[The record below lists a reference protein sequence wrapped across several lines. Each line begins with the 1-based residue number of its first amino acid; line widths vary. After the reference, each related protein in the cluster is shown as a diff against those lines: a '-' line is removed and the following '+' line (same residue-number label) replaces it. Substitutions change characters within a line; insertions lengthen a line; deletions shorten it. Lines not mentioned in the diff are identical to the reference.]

1 MPYIGKSPEFGIRQR
16 YYFTATGGETS
27 LSGTDDNGLTLAF
40 SDGTYVDV
48 MLNGITLVAGT
59 DYNTTTANTI
69 SGLAALTASDIVEI
83 VVYDVFSVANTVPST
98 GGTYTGA
105 VSYSAATTYNGDV
118 TYTKAL
124 QGNTQSISHSS
135 NTTLTLDFDTYQ
147 NFIITMSGNIT
158 TLSNPSTEAAGQSGF
173 IVFIQDGTG
182 GRTLDALDTDYETV
196 NAGGITLSTAASTTD
211 VVPYIVVS
219 SGRILLGNIQKAFA

>member
-1 MPYIGKSPEFGIRQR
+1 MPYIGKSPEFGVRQR
-16 YYFTATGGETS
+16 YYYTATGSETS

-48 MLNGITLVAGT
+48 MLNGVTLVAGT
-59 DYNTTTANTI
+59 DYNTSTANTI

-105 VSYSAATTYNGDV
+105 VSYSATTTYNGDV
-118 TYTKAL
+118 TYNKAL
-124 QGNTQSISHSS
+124 QGNTHSISHSS
-135 NTTLTLDFDTYQ
+135 DTTLTLDFDTYQ
-147 NFIITMSGNIT
+147 NFIITMGGDIT

-173 IVFIQDGTG
+173 IVFIQDATG
-182 GRTLDALDTDYETV
+182 SRTLDALDTDYET
-196 NAGGITLSTAASTTD
+196 AGAAGITLSTTASTTD

-219 SGRILLGNIQKAFA
+219 SGRILLGNIQQAFA